1 MQVKSPNGES
11 TIDTLLADTVAL
23 PWDDLE
29 RRPFERGDV
38 LIREGDEWPG
48 LDLLAAGRAVL
59 VRGCHAHE
67 QVLGVLHRGDALDV
81 APLVLAAER
90 CWFTV
95 RAVEPGYLYRL
106 SAEQACCLAAQSPA
120 FQRFIGRALAA
131 QLGRLAQLVHDL
143 AFKDVA
149 ERVSSWLYDEV
160 AALEPVH
167 NGEVVVPRDLSLREL
182 ASLLGT
188 AREVVSRTLS
198 RLARSGVIRLE
209 PGRIVVTDRA
219 QLEALAHRT

>member
-1 MQVKSPNGES
+1 MQVQSPKGDS
-11 TIDTLLADTVAL
+11 TSDALLADVVAL
-23 PWDDLE
+23 PWAELE
-29 RRPFERGDV
+29 RRPFARGEV

-48 LDLLAAGRAVL
+48 LDLVAAGRAVL
-59 VRGCHAHE
+59 VRGCGEHE

-106 SAEQACCLAAQSPA
+106 GAERARRLAAESPV
-120 FQRFIGRALAA
+120 FQRFVGRALAA

-143 AFKDVA
+143 AFKDVL
-149 ERVSSWLYDEV
+149 ERVSSWLYDEAM
-160 AALEPVH
+160 AAGQPRG
-167 NGEVVVPRDLSLREL
+167 GEIVVPRDLSLREL